1 MILDDLASDNASN
14 PRFNQIL
21 AGADTLLSAR
31 STPVLHPSGLNDP
44 ASVLNP
50 SALAP
55 AHEDGNTTSQ
65 AAPASALSALANQ
78 AVLQTHASLESTADA
93 NGLVGTVHGVT
104 NLGETVGLGHIGGSN
119 LVTDGLTAPAAL
131 ASGDPSALGHVVP
144 DATSVDAAANQLLS
158 GAATDAGANPGLVAP
173 AAGIVPATQLA
184 SATPAETL
192 ANSGVIAFHDTIE
205 GASDVGGMSGSVHGV
220 TNLGETIGL
229 GHLGA
234 GDNLLTDVADTP
246 SDLLAGNTSTLG
258 DLPTDAV
265 NVAGAAGGLASG
277 VESDAASGTF
287 LANPAGNAVNMAQAL
302 STFPTAGLANAA
314 IDTVHASLEAGA
326 DPSAPGTIHGV
337 IGLGNAVGL
346 GEIGGANALTDATDA
361 PGALLA
367 GDTTPLTN
375 LPGDVGTIGSA
386 ASAALA
392 GAGGDLAQSG
402 LVDAATHPTT
412 GSGLLAGDLPG
423 QGIVDGVA
431 SQATDAID
439 TGGVITGTGSVTQ
452 AATATLG
459 TASAGLVDSVL
470 HGPGDVVAGTTDG
483 VAPLPGD
490 AGASLASA
498 GTVVAAATD
507 TVAHDSGSLG
517 IGGELAPV
525 AAAGAIAGG
534 IISGLEPVATSGAES
549 VSHDIVSAGDG
560 LSSSAASDVGGT
572 ASDLVSG
579 VAATAAT
586 ATHDGAGAADTLVPS
601 AATDAGGTAA
611 DVATTAASAADTLAH
626 AGAST
631 GAASALSS
639 TAATAA
645 SDTSTA
651 PAAIVSASTSATNT
665 AAHLVP
671 GATDALPS
679 AGSASAGSHD
689 VATVSVGPQ
698 SAAGGTSLDVLNSNG
713 GGTHL
718 VDSHASTV
726 GAPTPTVA
734 SVSLLPDTLHF
745 PAASG
750 GGGDALS
757 GALSSVASSAMPAT
771 AAHTGVDLTAVHVDV
786 PVAAAHADPL
796 ATLAHA
802 VHH

>member
-1 MILDDLASDNASN
+1 MILDDLASDKASD
-14 PRFNQIL
+14 PRFNQIV
-21 AGADTLLSAR
+21 AGADALLSAP
-31 STPVLHPSGLNDP
+31 STPALHPGGMNDP
-44 ASVLNP
+44 ASVLTP
-50 SALAP
+50 SALGP
-55 AHEDGNTTSQ
+55 AAEDGNATSQ
-65 AAPASALSALANQ
+65 ADAASALSALANQ

-104 NLGETVGLGHIGGSN
+104 NLGEAAGLGHIGGSN

-131 ASGDPSALGHVVP
+131 ASGDPSTLGHVVP
-144 DATSVDAAANQLLS
+144 DATSVDEAANQLLS

-173 AAGIVPATQLA
+173 AVGIVPATQLA

-205 GASDVGGMSGSVHGV
+205 GASDVGGLSGSVHGV

-234 GDNLLTDVADTP
+234 GDNLLTDAADTP
-246 SDLLAGNTSTLG
+246 SDLLAGNISTLG
-258 DLPTDAV
+258 DLPTNAV

-277 VESDAASGTF
+277 VESDVASGAF
-287 LANPAGNAVNMAQAL
+287 LANPVGNAVNMAQAL
-302 STFPTAGLANAA
+302 STFPTASLANEA

-367 GDTTPLTN
+367 GNTTPLTN
-375 LPGDVGTIGSA
+375 VPGDVGTIGSA
-386 ASAALA
+386 ASAALT
-392 GAGGDLAQSG
+392 GAGGDLAQNG
-402 LVDAATHPTT
+402 LVEAATHSMT

-423 QGIVDGVA
+423 QGIVDGVTSPA
-431 SQATDAID
+431 IDAID
-439 TGGVITGTGSVTQ
+439 AGGATTGAGSIAQ

-459 TASAGLVDSVL
+459 TASGGLVDSVA
-470 HGPGDVVAGTTDG
+470 HVPGDVVAGTSDG

-490 AGASLASA
+490 AGASLAA
-498 GTVVAAATD
+498 TTD
-507 TVAHDSGSLG
+507 TIAHDSGSLG
-517 IGGELAPV
+517 IGGELTPV
-525 AAAGAIAGG
+525 AAAGAVAGG
-534 IISGLEPVATSGAES
+534 IVSELEPVATSGAES

-560 LSSSAASDVGGT
+560 LSSSAVSDVGGT

-601 AATDAGGTAA
+601 AATDAGATAA

-639 TAATAA
+639 TAAAVA

-671 GATDALPS
+671 DATNALPS

-713 GGTHL
+713 DGTQL
-718 VDSHASTV
+718 IGSHAGTV

-745 PAASG
+745 AAAS

-757 GALSSVASSAMPAT
+757 GALSSVASSATPAT
-771 AAHTGVDLTAVHVDV
+771 VAHTGIDLTAVHVDV

-802 VHH
+802 VHHG